1 MMRPAE
7 TERFVKVPRD
17 VLVMS
22 NLSPTAKLVYAVIR
36 DAMRGKGKSWPGIRT
51 ICSQIGKTGKS
62 VSRAI
67 RELENIGLI
76 RVTRDGGKA

>member
-1 MMRPAE
+1 MTRTAQP
-7 TERFVKVPRD
+7 RGFVMLPRD

-22 NLSPTAKLVYAVIR
+22 NLSPTAKLVFAVIR

-51 ICSQIGKTGKS
+51 ICSQIGMTDKP

-67 RELENIGLI
+67 RELEHIGMI